1 MRELEADLQEAEDE
15 LDARDAAQERAQA
28 MSELLEAASTHRG
41 GGSSAGDPSRPG
53 TGRSGG
59 EDAQRAFSLVR
70 NGRHREVQELFDAGR
85 LFPDTRDAFGN
96 TVLIVACQN
105 NRKRIAKAA
114 VKHGVPLNAQNGQ
127 GGHTALHYCF
137 EYGYTE
143 LAEFLIRKGADEYA
157 TNTAGFHTRQG
168 LTGGKV

>member
-1 MRELEADLQEAEDE
+1 MSAALTERARQIEGERAQVQALEARLLELQETGRSRAAATGDELQAARQRMRELEADLQEAEDE

-105 NRKRIAKAA
+105 DRKRIAKAA
-114 VKHGVPLNAQNGQ
+114 VKHGVPLNA
-127 GGHTALHYCF
+127 
-137 EYGYTE
+137 
-143 LAEFLIRKGADEYA
+143 
-157 TNTAGFHTRQG
+157 
-168 LTGGKV
+168 